1 MCNLLIA
8 EDEKSLRDKVA
19 ANVDWEGLG
28 YRLFVAKDGEE
39 ALEIIARE
47 PIDILVTDIRMPGMD
62 GLELTERA
70 KCINDQIKVIIISGH
85 AEFELAQSSIRL
97 GVEDYLLKPFRTKR
111 LLDVVEKTRAKIAA
125 ERERQ
130 AHQRRQEELAQQNLE
145 RRMRDVFGWLANR
158 QSVLQHAQTP
168 IRHRLGE
175 VLRTGT
181 HRELEEEIA
190 VLHRALEQNA
200 ANPDSLL
207 IILSDIVLSTLTALK
222 ALDLDVQQGIEV
234 MNKLL
239 PAEPQ
244 EQLEELK
251 RWVAS
256 FLLEINEL
264 IRAKRQGGAEQL
276 IATIK
281 AYVDEHYRSR
291 VTLGALAQELNMS
304 PSQLSKL
311 FHEYVGENFS
321 DYVNRLKGQKAK
333 ELLKGTDKRIYEI
346 ADYLGFSDAYY
357 FSAWFRRT
365 VGVSPTEYREGLTKE
380 S

>member
-19 ANVDWEGLG
+19 GNVDWEGLG

-39 ALEIIARE
+39 ALEIIERE

-97 GVEDYLLKPFRTKR
+97 GVEDYLLKPFRTQR

-125 ERERQ
+125 ERERRE
-130 AHQRRQEELAQQNLE
+130 HQRRQEELAKQHLE
-145 RRMRDVFGWLANR
+145 RRVRDVFGWLANP
-158 QSVLQHAQTP
+158 QSLLQHAQAP
-168 IRHRLGE
+168 IRHRLAE

-181 HRELEEEIA
+181 HSELRAEIA
-190 VLHRALEQNA
+190 LLHEAIDENA
-200 ANPDSLL
+200 ANPDNLL

-222 ALDLDVQQGIEV
+222 ALDLDVEQGIDV
-234 MNKLL
+234 MNRLL
-239 PAEPQ
+239 PADPRDQ
-244 EQLEELK
+244 VAELK
-251 RWVAS
+251 HWVES

-264 IRAKRQGGAEQL
+264 IKGRQQGSAEQL

-291 VTLGALAQELNMS
+291 ITLGTLAQQLNMS

-321 DYVNRLKGQKAK
+321 DYVNRLRGQKAK
-333 ELLKGTDKRIYEI
+333 ELLKGTDQRIYEI

-357 FSAWFRRT
+357 FSAWFKRT
-365 VGVSPTEYREGLTKE
+365 VGVSPTEYREGLGKGR
-380 S
+380 